1 MMQSNLFIVCL
12 LNDQLTLGDDLR
24 AWEHQIRARA
34 KLQYVFAY
42 LNYIEM
48 YEKQKAKYETTPEN
62 LQGAQVL
69 VK

>member
-1 MMQSNLFIVCL
+1 MLNMMQSNLFIVCL

-48 YEKQKAKYETTPEN
+48 YEK
-62 LQGAQVL
+62 
-69 VK
+69 